1 VFAAIREKYGDVE
14 HATTMDAMKES
25 LRSFEENH
33 PELCEPIESPNQFY
47 GWSRG
52 ANLLSKYVQWIYL
65 PAVKDPSAEQ
75 DEQKNTALGKLLQRS
90 VRSQIDFSTPV
101 SELRR

>member
-1 VFAAIREKYGDVE
+1 
-14 HATTMDAMKES
+14 
-25 LRSFEENH
+25 H

-101 SELRR
+101 SELRREATEKYQQLLEAQNQLLEGIGGTIQER